1 MSKQTFETELLMGHK
16 GAAVI
21 VPFDPAELWRIEPVQ
36 VPSAEYGE
44 RPGFLVAASIAG
56 HRFDGWIGNRWGRFF
71 MIVSPQV
78 RKAAK
83 VSVGDVVRVE
93 VTPRASSAAEVSGAK
108 KQMRARRKKSA
119 KRG

>member
-1 MSKQTFETELLMGHK
+1 MSKQTFETELMMGHK

-21 VPFDPAELWRIEPVQ
+21 VPFDPAELWRVEPVQ

-44 RPGFLVAASIAG
+44 RPGFLVAASIEG
-56 HRFDGWIGNRWGRFF
+56 FRFDGWIGSRWGRFF

-83 VSVGDVVRVE
+83 VSVGDVVHVE
-93 VTPRASSAAEVSGAK
+93 VTPRGSSAAPKIGAK
-108 KQMRARRKKSA
+108 KIRARRKKSA
-119 KRG
+119 KRS